1 MGDSFLESQVELTDF
16 MQKQLVQ
23 VSKRANA
30 NALPWNEHYKYK
42 SHKSKVLKLY
52 KRAWY
57 TTQDWCYHTGSREAF
72 FFELSILRARFDKFK
87 DEPDMVKATA
97 LLKAGEEEWWLNRH
111 PSPIL
116 FPWSEGGVAF
126 QRNRK
131 NSHAGTIL
139 QSWRPE
145 DRARYT
151 DVLPAAKEYD
161 GLPPFWW
168 GHATRGFERC
178 DVMHW

>member
-1 MGDSFLESQVELTDF
+1 
-16 MQKQLVQ
+16 
-23 VSKRANA
+23 
-30 NALPWNEHYKYK
+30 
-42 SHKSKVLKLY
+42 
-52 KRAWY
+52 
-57 TTQDWCYHTGSREAF
+57 
-72 FFELSILRARFDKFK
+72 
-87 DEPDMVKATA
+87 MVKAHA

-131 NSHAGTIL
+131 HNMAGTIL

-145 DRARYT
+145 DRARYPDVFERYEKLTKLRFDSWEDELQRVDEADEATEEKGETIT
-151 DVLPAAKEYD
+151 DALPAAKEVD

-168 GHATRGFERC
+168 GHATRGFERAE
-178 DVMHW
+178 VMHWDWMDKELHN